1 MTKTATLTIRL
12 DPQLKEDTKKVLDDL
27 GLTTTQAVT
36 LFLKQVSLQ
45 KGLPFSVAMPNAETL
60 KARSDVVNRCNLKT
74 FESVDALFAELET

>member
-1 MTKTATLTIRL
+1 MTKTSTLTIRL
-12 DPQLKEDTKKVLDDL
+12 DPQLKQDTEKVLDDL

-60 KARSDVVNRCNLKT
+60 KAMSDVVNRRNLKT